1 MIAILLTVLVFTI
14 SYIILLLGRLKEYD
28 AEVKKLNN
36 KIVKLSN
43 RLKAKKSNNIKEIKP
58 TKTQEEKDIE
68 YISKYMNV
76 SINEAKKIYYN
87 RSRSTGNKRSLTR

>member
-1 MIAILLTVLVFTI
+1 MIAILSTVLVFTI
-14 SYIILLLGRLKEYD
+14 SYIILLLGRLKEYNQ
-28 AEVKKLNN
+28 EVKKLNN

-43 RLKAKKSNNIKEIKP
+43 RLKVKKSEP
-58 TKTQEEKDIE
+58 TKPIKSQEQKDIE

-76 SINEAKKIYYN
+76 SINEAKKIYFN

>member
-1 MIAILLTVLVFTI
+1 MIALLATILTFTI
-14 SYIILLLGRLKEYD
+14 SYIILLLGRLKEYK

-43 RLKAKKSNNIKEIKP
+43 RLKSKKSNNIKPI
-58 TKTQEEKDIE
+58 KTQEQKDIE

-76 SINEAKKIYYN
+76 SINEAEKIYHN

>member
-1 MIAILLTVLVFTI
+1 MVAILLTLLCFTI
-14 SYIILLLGRLKEYD
+14 CYIILLRGRLKEYN

-43 RLKAKKSNNIKEIKP
+43 RLKVRKEKP
-58 TKTQEEKDIE
+58 TKPIKTQEEKDIE

-76 SINEAKKIYYN
+76 SIEEAKKIYHN

>member
-1 MIAILLTVLVFTI
+1 MVAILTTLLVFTI
-14 SYIILLLGRLKEYD
+14 SYIVLLRGRLKEYD

-43 RLKAKKSNNIKEIKP
+43 RLKAKKSNNIKPSKS
-58 TKTQEEKDIE
+58 QEEKDIE

-76 SINEAKKIYYN
+76 SINEAEKIYYN
-87 RSRSTGNKRSLTR
+87 RSKSTGNKRSLTR

>member
-1 MIAILLTVLVFTI
+1 MIAILATILVFTI
-14 SYIILLLGRLKEYD
+14 SYIILLLGRLREYNE
-28 AEVKKLNN
+28 EVKKLNN

-43 RLKAKKSNNIKEIKP
+43 RLKAKKSEPTKP
-58 TKTQEEKDIE
+58 TKTQEQKDIE

-76 SINEAKKIYYN
+76 SINEAEKIYYN

>member
-1 MIAILLTVLVFTI
+1 MIAILLTILCFTI

-43 RLKAKKSNNIKEIKP
+43 RLKVRNNNTNKTIKP
-58 TKTQEEKDIE
+58 IKSQEEKDIE
-68 YISKYMNV
+68 YISKYMSV
-76 SINEAKKIYYN
+76 SINEAEKIYYN

>member
-1 MIAILLTVLVFTI
+1 MIAILLTILCFTI

-43 RLKAKKSNNIKEIKP
+43 RLKAKKSNTIKP
-58 TKTQEEKDIE
+58 IKSQERKDIE

-76 SINEAKKIYYN
+76 STDEAEKIYYN
-87 RSRSTGNKRSLTR
+87 RSKSTGNKRSLTR

>member
-1 MIAILLTVLVFTI
+1 MIAILSTILCFTI
-14 SYIILLLGRLKEYD
+14 GYIILLLGRLREYD

-43 RLKAKKSNNIKEIKP
+43 RLKVKKNTNKDTKP
-58 TKTQEEKDIE
+58 SKSQEEKDIE

-76 SINEAKKIYYN
+76 SIEEAKKIYYN

>member
-1 MIAILLTVLVFTI
+1 MIAILSTLLVFTI

-43 RLKAKKSNNIKEIKP
+43 RLKAQKSKP
-58 TKTQEEKDIE
+58 TKPSKSQEEKDIE
-68 YISKYMNV
+68 YISKYMRV
-76 SINEAKKIYYN
+76 SIDEAEKIYYN

>member
-1 MIAILLTVLVFTI
+1 MVAILTTLLVFTI
-14 SYIILLLGRLKEYD
+14 SYIVLLRGRLKEYD

-43 RLKAKKSNNIKEIKP
+43 RLKAKKSNNIKP
-58 TKTQEEKDIE
+58 TKTQEQKDIE

-76 SINEAKKIYYN
+76 SINEAEKIYYN
-87 RSRSTGNKRSLTR
+87 RSKSTGNKRSLTR